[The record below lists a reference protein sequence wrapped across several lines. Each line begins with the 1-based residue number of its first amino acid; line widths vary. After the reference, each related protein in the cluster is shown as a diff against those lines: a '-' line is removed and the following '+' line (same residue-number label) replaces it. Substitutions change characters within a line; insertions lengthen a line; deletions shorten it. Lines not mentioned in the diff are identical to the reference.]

1 MIKISTLKLLINY
14 HQNHLESLVVSC
26 GSNGELHKLK
36 IAESKIYLDYTN
48 KFHDRTINKIH
59 FHPHEPNILIS
70 GGQDGIIKLID
81 FRCIDSGPV
90 SSIKFCIFIFIKINI
105 LHDFDRKK
113 CLNMILMIK

>member
-1 MIKISTLKLLINY
+1 
-14 HQNHLESLVVSC
+14 
-26 GSNGELHKLK
+26 LHKLK

-59 FHPHEPNILIS
+59 FNPHDPNILIS

-90 SSIKFCIFIFIKINI
+90 SSKNYFIYNVVKSIIVFIK
-105 LHDFDRKK
+105 
-113 CLNMILMIK
+113 